1 MEERREHLRIRDMKE
16 FRELKGPSLQNME
29 AENRWAPK

>member
-16 FRELKGPSLQNME
+16 FRDLKGPPMQNME
-29 AENRWAPK
+29 AENR